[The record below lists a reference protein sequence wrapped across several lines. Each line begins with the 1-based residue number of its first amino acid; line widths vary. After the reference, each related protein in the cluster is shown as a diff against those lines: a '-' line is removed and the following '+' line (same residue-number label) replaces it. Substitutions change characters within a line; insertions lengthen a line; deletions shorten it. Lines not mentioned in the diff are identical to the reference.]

1 MDFVYYVVYEQGKF
15 YGAQTRN
22 LSRASVIEE
31 VAESAT
37 QVVGSSYYNTIKN
50 AFNDTKTDIQT
61 RVSFKYAAS
70 RGVYGRHFSMSM
82 DSCCLILEVLLTT
95 RLGGRSLT
103 HWLELRIR
111 IFFKMTQDL
120 EMKDRST
127 PSNSVSSPAPSTLQ
141 HLKEIA
147 SLIETG
153 SYSKE
158 VRRIARAVRL
168 TIALRRKLTASAIS
182 SFLDHVLTP
191 GSEVH
196 AKLSA
201 YLPKDDDHEM
211 EVDAATSAIQ
221 TPAKHLLPELEI
233 YCYLLVLL
241 FLIDQKKYSEAKA
254 CSSASIVWLKNINR
268 RTVDVIASRL
278 YFYYSYSYELMGDL
292 AEIRGNLLALHRIA
306 TLRHD
311 ELGQETLL
319 NLLLRNYLHYNL
331 YDQAE
336 KLRSKAPR
344 FEAHSN
350 QQFCRYLFY
359 LGKIRT
365 IQLEY
370 TDAKESLLQA
380 ARKAPVA
387 ARGFR
392 IQCNKWAVIVRLLL
406 GEIPE
411 RTVFMQKG
419 MEKAL
424 RPYFE
429 LTNAVRI
436 GDLELFRNIADKF
449 ATTFNADR
457 THNLIVR
464 LRHNVIRTGL
474 RNISISYSRIS
485 LADVAKK
492 LRLNSASPVADAESI
507 VSKAIRDGAID
518 ATLDHA
524 NGWMVSKETG
534 DIYSTN
540 EPQLA
545 FNSRIAFCL
554 NMHNEAVRAL
564 RFPPNTHKEKESA
577 EKRRERQQQEQE
589 LAKHIAEEDDD
600 DF

>member
-1 MDFVYYVVYEQGKF
+1 
-15 YGAQTRN
+15 
-22 LSRASVIEE
+22 
-31 VAESAT
+31 
-37 QVVGSSYYNTIKN
+37 
-50 AFNDTKTDIQT
+50 
-61 RVSFKYAAS
+61 
-70 RGVYGRHFSMSM
+70 
-82 DSCCLILEVLLTT
+82 
-95 RLGGRSLT
+95 
-103 HWLELRIR
+103 
-111 IFFKMTQDL
+111 MTQDV
-120 EMKDRST
+120 EMKEVPAPSI
-127 PSNSVSSPAPSTLQ
+127 PSNSASSTSPSTL
-141 HLKEIA
+141 HNLKEIA
-147 SLIETG
+147 SLLETAA
-153 SYSKE
+153 YSRE
-158 VRRIARAVRL
+158 VRRIVRAVRL
-168 TIALRRKLTASAIS
+168 TMVLRRKLKVSVLSA
-182 SFLDHVLTP
+182 FLNFALSP

-196 AKLSA
+196 SRLSS
-201 YLPKDDDHEM
+201 YLPKDDEHDM
-211 EVDAATSAIQ
+211 DVDTATSATQ
-221 TPAKHLLPELEI
+221 VSSKHALPELEI
-233 YCYLLVLL
+233 YSYLLVLI
-241 FLIDQKKYSEAKA
+241 FLIDQKKYNEAKA
-254 CSSASIVWLKNINR
+254 CASASIARIKNLNR
-268 RTVDVIASRL
+268 RTIDVLASRL
-278 YFYYSYSYELMGDL
+278 YFYYSLSYELTDDL
-292 AEIRGNLLALHRIA
+292 AEIRGNLLNLHRIA

-380 ARKAPVA
+380 ARKAPIA
-387 ARGFR
+387 ALGFR
-392 IQCNKWAVIVRLLL
+392 IQCNKWAIIVRLLL

-436 GDLELFRNIADKF
+436 GDLELFRNIAEKF
-449 ATTFNADR
+449 ANIFNSDR

-485 LADVAKK
+485 LVDVAKK
-492 LRLNSASPVADAESI
+492 LRLDSPNPVADAESI
-507 VSKAIRDGAID
+507 VAKAIRDGAID
-518 ATLDHA
+518 ATLDHT

-540 EPQLA
+540 EPQAA
-545 FNSRIAFCL
+545 FDTRIAFCL
-554 NMHNEAVRAL
+554 NLHNDAVRAL
-564 RFPPNTHKEKESA
+564 RFPPNSHKEKESA

-600 DF
+600 EF

>member
-1 MDFVYYVVYEQGKF
+1 MTPDLGQGGCSAIEDGVVLARVLAEGMKENSKTVKQENAEEIEYQRIKAALGKFAKERRWRGFDLISTAYMDFFKNIF
-15 YGAQTRN
+15 
-22 LSRASVIEE
+22 IE
-31 VAESAT
+31 S
-37 QVVGSSYYNTIKN
+37 Q
-50 AFNDTKTDIQT
+50 
-61 RVSFKYAAS
+61 
-70 RGVYGRHFSMSM
+70 
-82 DSCCLILEVLLTT
+82 
-95 RLGGRSLT
+95 
-103 HWLELRIR
+103 
-111 IFFKMTQDL
+111 IFTKMTQDV
-120 EMKDRST
+120 EMKEQSV
-127 PSNSVSSPAPSTLQ
+127 PSNSVSTTAPSAFQ
-141 HLKEIA
+141 QLKEIA
-147 SLIETG
+147 ALIEIG
-153 SYSKE
+153 AYSRE
-158 VRRIARAVRL
+158 VRRIVRAIRS
-168 TIALRRKLTASAIS
+168 TIQLRRKLKASVIS
-182 SFLDHVLTP
+182 AFLNFVLVP
-191 GSEVH
+191 GSEAH
-196 AKLSA
+196 SRLSS
-201 YLPKDDDHEM
+201 YLPKEDVHDM
-211 EVDAATSAIQ
+211 EVDTASSTTQ
-221 TPAKHLLPELEI
+221 VPVKHSLPELEI
-233 YCYLLVLL
+233 YCYLLVLK
-241 FLIDQKKYSEAKA
+241 FLVDQKRYNEAKA
-254 CSSASIVWLKNINR
+254 CSSAGIARVKNLNR

-278 YFYYSYSYELMGDL
+278 YFYYSLSYELTGDL

-370 TDAKESLLQA
+370 TDAKDSLLQA
-380 ARKAPVA
+380 ARKAPTSA
-387 ARGFR
+387 LGFR
-392 IQCNKWAVIVRLLL
+392 VQCNKWAVIVRLLL

-436 GDLELFRNIADKF
+436 GDLKLFKTVAERF
-449 ATTFNADR
+449 ASTFSADR
-457 THNLIVR
+457 TNNLIVR

-474 RNISISYSRIS
+474 RNISISYSQIS

-492 LRLNSASPVADAESI
+492 LKLDSANPVADAESI
-507 VSKAIRDGAID
+507 VAKAIRDGAID

-524 NGWMVSKETG
+524 NGRMISKETG

-540 EPQLA
+540 EPQIA

-564 RFPPNTHKEKESA
+564 RFPPNSHKEKESA

-600 DF
+600 EF

>member
-1 MDFVYYVVYEQGKF
+1 
-15 YGAQTRN
+15 
-22 LSRASVIEE
+22 
-31 VAESAT
+31 
-37 QVVGSSYYNTIKN
+37 
-50 AFNDTKTDIQT
+50 
-61 RVSFKYAAS
+61 
-70 RGVYGRHFSMSM
+70 
-82 DSCCLILEVLLTT
+82 
-95 RLGGRSLT
+95 
-103 HWLELRIR
+103 
-111 IFFKMTQDL
+111 MTQDV
-120 EMKDRST
+120 EMKEQQEPA
-127 PSNSVSSPAPSTLQ
+127 PSDSSPTSPSTLQ
-141 HLKEIA
+141 HLKDIA
-147 SLIETG
+147 GLIELG
-153 SYSKE
+153 AYARE
-158 VRRIARAVRL
+158 VRRIVRAIRW
-168 TIALRRKLTASAIS
+168 TIQMRKKLNATVVYAFLNFAL
-182 SFLDHVLTP
+182 VP

-196 AKLSA
+196 SRLST
-201 YLPKDDDHEM
+201 YVPQEDEQDM
-211 EVDAATSAIQ
+211 EVDSATSGTQ
-221 TPAKHLLPELEI
+221 VHAKHSLPEVEI
-233 YCYLLVLL
+233 YCYLLVLI
-241 FLIDQKKYSEAKA
+241 FLIDQKRYSEAKA
-254 CSSASIVWLKNINR
+254 CSSAGIARLRNLNR
-268 RTVDVIASRL
+268 RTVDVLASRL
-278 YFYYSYSYELMGDL
+278 YFYYSLSYELTGDL
-292 AEIRGNLLALHRIA
+292 VEIRGNLLGLHRTA

-311 ELGQETLL
+311 ELGQETLM

-380 ARKAPVA
+380 ARKAPVSA
-387 ARGFR
+387 LGFR
-392 IQCNKWAVIVRLLL
+392 VQCNKWAVIVRLLL

-419 MEKAL
+419 MGTAL

-436 GDLELFRNIADKF
+436 GDLELFKAVAEKF
-449 ATTFNADR
+449 AATFSTDR
-457 THNLIVR
+457 TKNLIVR

-474 RNISISYSRIS
+474 RNISISYSKIS

-492 LRLNSASPVADAESI
+492 LRLDSPNPVADAESI

-540 EPQLA
+540 EPQIA

-564 RFPPNTHKEKESA
+564 RFPPNSHKEKESA

-589 LAKHIAEEDDD
+589 LAKHIAEEDEDE
-600 DF
+600 F

>member
-1 MDFVYYVVYEQGKF
+1 
-15 YGAQTRN
+15 
-22 LSRASVIEE
+22 
-31 VAESAT
+31 
-37 QVVGSSYYNTIKN
+37 
-50 AFNDTKTDIQT
+50 
-61 RVSFKYAAS
+61 
-70 RGVYGRHFSMSM
+70 
-82 DSCCLILEVLLTT
+82 
-95 RLGGRSLT
+95 
-103 HWLELRIR
+103 
-111 IFFKMTQDL
+111 MTQDV
-120 EMKDRST
+120 EMKDHQT
-127 PSNSVSSPAPSTLQ
+127 PSHSVSSAVPSTLQ
-141 HLKEIA
+141 HLKEMSSI
-147 SLIETG
+147 IESG
-153 SYSKE
+153 SYTKE
-158 VRRIARAVRL
+158 IRRIARAVRL
-168 TIALRRKLTASAIS
+168 TMALRRKLTANVLSA
-182 SFLDHVLTP
+182 FLDFALVP
-191 GSEVH
+191 GSDAH
-196 AKLSA
+196 ARLSP
-201 YLPKDDDHEM
+201 YLTKDNEHDM
-211 EVDAATSAIQ
+211 EVDTATSAAQ
-221 TPAKHLLPELEI
+221 TPGKYLLPELEI

-241 FLIDQKKYSEAKA
+241 FLIDQKKYDEAKA
-254 CSSASIVWLKNINR
+254 CSSASIVRLKNLNR
-268 RTVDVIASRL
+268 RTIDVLASRL
-278 YFYYSYSYELMGDL
+278 YFYYSYSYELTGDL
-292 AEIRGNLLALHRIA
+292 AQIRGNLLSLHRIA

-350 QQFCRYLFY
+350 QQVYIVVGYLLAFTITILCMEYLFCRYLLY

-392 IQCNKWAVIVRLLL
+392 IQCNKWAILVRLLL

-411 RTVFMQKG
+411 RTIFMQKG

-436 GDLELFRNIADKF
+436 GDLEMFRVVAEKF
-449 ATTFNADR
+449 AGTFKADR

-492 LRLNSASPVADAESI
+492 LGLDSANPVADAKSI
-507 VSKAIRDGAID
+507 VAKAIRDDAID

-540 EPQLA
+540 EPQIA

-554 NMHNEAVRAL
+554 NMHNEAIRAL

>member
-1 MDFVYYVVYEQGKF
+1 MSDDVV
-15 YGAQTRN
+15 
-22 LSRASVIEE
+22 
-31 VAESAT
+31 
-37 QVVGSSYYNTIKN
+37 
-50 AFNDTKTDIQT
+50 
-61 RVSFKYAAS
+61 
-70 RGVYGRHFSMSM
+70 
-82 DSCCLILEVLLTT
+82 
-95 RLGGRSLT
+95 
-103 HWLELRIR
+103 
-111 IFFKMTQDL
+111 
-120 EMKDRST
+120 MKDQATASL
-127 PSNSVSSPAPSTLQ
+127 SVSSLSPTPLH
-141 HLKEIA
+141 HLKEIT
-147 SLIETG
+147 SIIETG
-153 SYSKE
+153 SYTKE

-168 TIALRRKLTASAIS
+168 TFALRRKLTASILSTFLDYVLAPSAEPRAKLS
-182 SFLDHVLTP
+182 SFLPNNPREGDR
-191 GSEVH
+191 
-196 AKLSA
+196 
-201 YLPKDDDHEM
+201 EM
-211 EVDAATSAIQ
+211 EVDTATSVFQPSAG
-221 TPAKHLLPELEI
+221 KHLVPELEI
-233 YCYLLVLL
+233 YCYFVVLL
-241 FLIDQKKYSEAKA
+241 FLIDHKRYDAAKA
-254 CSSASIVWLKNINR
+254 CSSASIVRLKSLNR
-268 RTVDVIASRL
+268 RTVDVMASRL
-278 YFYYSYSYELMGDL
+278 YFYYSLSYELTGEL

-336 KLRSKAPR
+336 KLRSKAQR

-380 ARKAPVA
+380 ARKAPSA

-392 IQCNKWAVIVRLLL
+392 ILCNKWAVIVRLLL

-411 RTVFMQKG
+411 RTVFMQRG
-419 MEKAL
+419 MDKAL

-436 GDLELFRNIADKF
+436 GDLELFRNVAEKF
-449 ATTFNADR
+449 DTTFNRDR

-507 VSKAIRDGAID
+507 VAKAIRDGAID
-518 ATLDHA
+518 ASLDHA

-577 EKRRERQQQEQE
+577 EKRRERHQQEQE

>member
-1 MDFVYYVVYEQGKF
+1 
-15 YGAQTRN
+15 
-22 LSRASVIEE
+22 
-31 VAESAT
+31 
-37 QVVGSSYYNTIKN
+37 
-50 AFNDTKTDIQT
+50 
-61 RVSFKYAAS
+61 
-70 RGVYGRHFSMSM
+70 
-82 DSCCLILEVLLTT
+82 
-95 RLGGRSLT
+95 
-103 HWLELRIR
+103 
-111 IFFKMTQDL
+111 MTQEV
-120 EMKDRST
+120 EMQEAQE
-127 PSNSVSSPAPSTLQ
+127 PSNSVHSASFPSTLL

-147 SLIETG
+147 SVIETG
-153 SYSKE
+153 AYAKE
-158 VRRIARAVRL
+158 VRRIVRAVRL
-168 TIALRRKLTASAIS
+168 TIMLRRKLKASTLLA
-182 SFLDHVLTP
+182 FLHFALAP
-191 GSEVH
+191 GSEAH
-196 AKLSA
+196 SNLTS
-201 YLPKDDDHEM
+201 YLPREDERDMD
-211 EVDAATSAIQ
+211 VDTASSAAQ
-221 TPAKHLLPELEI
+221 FPAKYFLPEIEI
-233 YCYLLVLL
+233 YCYLLVLI
-241 FLIDQKKYSEAKA
+241 FLIDQKRYDEAKA
-254 CSSASIVWLKNINR
+254 CSSASIARLKNINR
-268 RTVDVIASRL
+268 RTVDILASRL
-278 YFYYSYSYELMGDL
+278 YFYYSLSHELTNSL
-292 AEIRGNLLALHRIA
+292 AEIRGNLLALHRMA

-419 MEKAL
+419 MKKAL
-424 RPYFE
+424 TPYFE

-436 GDLELFRNIADKF
+436 GDLELFRTVAEKF
-449 ATTFNADR
+449 STTFSSDR
-457 THNLIVR
+457 TNNLIVR

-485 LADVAKK
+485 LSDVAKK
-492 LRLNSASPVADAESI
+492 LRLHSDNPVADAESI
-507 VSKAIRDGAID
+507 VAKAIRDGAID
-518 ATLDHA
+518 ATIDHA
-524 NGWMVSKETG
+524 NGWMISKETG

-540 EPQLA
+540 EPQIA
-545 FNSRIAFCL
+545 FHSRIAFCL
-554 NMHNEAVRAL
+554 NMHNEAVKAL
-564 RFPPNTHKEKESA
+564 RFPPNSHKEKESA

-600 DF
+600 DDF

>member
-1 MDFVYYVVYEQGKF
+1 
-15 YGAQTRN
+15 
-22 LSRASVIEE
+22 
-31 VAESAT
+31 
-37 QVVGSSYYNTIKN
+37 
-50 AFNDTKTDIQT
+50 
-61 RVSFKYAAS
+61 
-70 RGVYGRHFSMSM
+70 
-82 DSCCLILEVLLTT
+82 
-95 RLGGRSLT
+95 
-103 HWLELRIR
+103 
-111 IFFKMTQDL
+111 MTQDV
-120 EMKDRST
+120 EMNDQPA
-127 PSNSVSSPAPSTLQ
+127 PSNSVTSTGPSTLQ
-141 HLKEIA
+141 HVKEIA

-153 SYSKE
+153 AYARE
-158 VRRIARAVRL
+158 VRRIVRAVRL
-168 TIALRRKLTASAIS
+168 TIALRKKLKASVIS
-182 SFLDHVLTP
+182 AFLTYTLTP
-191 GSEVH
+191 GSDAH
-196 AKLSA
+196 TRLSS
-201 YLPKDDDHEM
+201 YIPKDDELDM
-211 EVDAATSAIQ
+211 EVDTATSATQ
-221 TPAKHLLPELEI
+221 TPPAKHSLPELEI
-233 YCYLLVLL
+233 YSYLLVLI
-241 FLIDQKKYSEAKA
+241 FLIDQKRYNEAKA
-254 CSSASIVWLKNINR
+254 CASAGIARLKSLNR
-268 RTVDVIASRL
+268 RTLDVLTSRL
-278 YFYYSYSYELMGDL
+278 YFYYSLSYELTGDL
-292 AEIRGNLLALHRIA
+292 AEIRGNLLALHRLA

-380 ARKAPVA
+380 ARKAPIA
-387 ARGFR
+387 ALGFR
-392 IQCNKWAVIVRLLL
+392 VQCTKWAVIVRLLL

-436 GDLELFRNIADKF
+436 GDLELFRKVAEKF
-449 ATTFNADR
+449 SSTFSSDR
-457 THNLIVR
+457 TNNLIVR

-492 LRLNSASPVADAESI
+492 LQLDSANPVADAESI
-507 VSKAIRDGAID
+507 VAKAIRDGAID

-540 EPQLA
+540 EPQIA

-554 NMHNEAVRAL
+554 NMHNDAVRAL
-564 RFPPNTHKEKESA
+564 RYPPNSHKEKESA

-600 DF
+600 EF

>member
-1 MDFVYYVVYEQGKF
+1 
-15 YGAQTRN
+15 
-22 LSRASVIEE
+22 
-31 VAESAT
+31 
-37 QVVGSSYYNTIKN
+37 
-50 AFNDTKTDIQT
+50 
-61 RVSFKYAAS
+61 
-70 RGVYGRHFSMSM
+70 
-82 DSCCLILEVLLTT
+82 
-95 RLGGRSLT
+95 
-103 HWLELRIR
+103 
-111 IFFKMTQDL
+111 MTQDV
-120 EMKDRST
+120 EMKDNQT
-127 PSNSVSSPAPSTLQ
+127 PTQSVVSAPTSTLQ
-141 HLKEIA
+141 NLKEIA
-147 SLIETG
+147 ALIDTG
-153 SYSKE
+153 SYTKE

-168 TIALRRKLTASAIS
+168 TVGLRRKLTGSVIS
-182 SFLDHVLTP
+182 SFLDFALVP
-191 GSEVH
+191 GSEAH
-196 AKLSA
+196 TRLSSFV
-201 YLPKDDDHEM
+201 PKSDEHDM
-211 EVDAATSAIQ
+211 EVDTASSNSQA
-221 TPAKHLLPELEI
+221 PPKHLPAELEI
-233 YCYLLVLL
+233 YCYFIVLL
-241 FLIDQKKYSEAKA
+241 FLIDQKKYNEAKV
-254 CSSASIVWLKNINR
+254 CSTASIARLKSVNR
-268 RTVDVIASRL
+268 RTVDVIASKL
-278 YFYYSYSYELMGDL
+278 YFYYSLSYELTNDL
-292 AEIRGNLLALHRIA
+292 AEIRSTLLALHHSA

-387 ARGFR
+387 SLGFR
-392 IQCNKWAVIVRLLL
+392 IQCNKWAIIVRLLL

-411 RTVFMQKG
+411 RSIFTQKG
-419 MEKAL
+419 MEKTL

-429 LTNAVRI
+429 LTNVSSIFFTFLTYALIKVFLLILLFKFCKAVRI
-436 GDLELFRNIADKF
+436 GDLELFGKIQEKF
-449 ATTFNADR
+449 AKTFAEDR

-485 LADVAKK
+485 LQDVAQK
-492 LRLNSASPVADAESI
+492 LRLNSANPVADAESI
-507 VSKAIRDGAID
+507 VAKAIRDGAID
-518 ATLDHA
+518 ATIDHK
-524 NGWMVSKETG
+524 NGCMVSKETG

-540 EPQLA
+540 EPQTA

-564 RFPPNTHKEKESA
+564 RFPPNTHREKESE
-577 EKRRERQQQEQE
+577 EKRREMKQQEEE
-589 LAKHIAEEDDD
+589 LAKYMAEEDDD

>member
-1 MDFVYYVVYEQGKF
+1 
-15 YGAQTRN
+15 
-22 LSRASVIEE
+22 
-31 VAESAT
+31 
-37 QVVGSSYYNTIKN
+37 
-50 AFNDTKTDIQT
+50 
-61 RVSFKYAAS
+61 
-70 RGVYGRHFSMSM
+70 
-82 DSCCLILEVLLTT
+82 
-95 RLGGRSLT
+95 
-103 HWLELRIR
+103 
-111 IFFKMTQDL
+111 MTQDI
-120 EMKDRST
+120 EMKEQPA
-127 PSNSVSSPAPSTLQ
+127 PSNSVSSASPSTLH

-147 SLIETG
+147 GLIETG
-153 SYSKE
+153 VYVRE
-158 VRRIARAVRL
+158 VRRIVRAVRL
-168 TIALRRKLTASAIS
+168 TMALRRKLKAPVLSA
-182 SFLDHVLTP
+182 FLNFALTP
-191 GSEVH
+191 GSDPLQR
-196 AKLSA
+196 LSS
-201 YLPKDDDHEM
+201 YLPSEGEHDM
-211 EVDAATSAIQ
+211 EVDTATSATQ
-221 TPAKHLLPELEI
+221 AHAKSPLQELEV
-233 YCYLLVLL
+233 YCYLLVLI
-241 FLIDQKKYSEAKA
+241 FLIDQKKYNEAKA
-254 CSSASIVWLKNINR
+254 CSSASIARLKNLNR
-268 RTVDVIASRL
+268 RTVDVLASRL
-278 YFYYSYSYELMGDL
+278 YFYYSLSYELTGDL
-292 AEIRGNLLALHRIA
+292 AEIRGNLLALHRVA

-387 ARGFR
+387 ALGFR
-392 IQCNKWAVIVRLLL
+392 VQCNKWAIIVRLLL

-411 RTVFMQKG
+411 RTFVMQKG

-436 GDLELFRNIADKF
+436 GDLELFKSVAEKF
-449 ATTFNADR
+449 SSTFNSDGI
-457 THNLIVR
+457 HSLIVR

-492 LRLNSASPVADAESI
+492 LRLDSVNPIADAESI
-507 VSKAIRDGAID
+507 VAKAIRDGAID
-518 ATLDHA
+518 AIVDHA

-540 EPQLA
+540 EPQMA

-564 RFPPNTHKEKESA
+564 RFPPNSHKEKESDD
-577 EKRRERQQQEQE
+577 KRRERQQQEQE
-589 LAKHIAEEDDD
+589 IAKHIAEEDDD
-600 DF
+600 EF

>member
-1 MDFVYYVVYEQGKF
+1 
-15 YGAQTRN
+15 
-22 LSRASVIEE
+22 
-31 VAESAT
+31 
-37 QVVGSSYYNTIKN
+37 
-50 AFNDTKTDIQT
+50 
-61 RVSFKYAAS
+61 
-70 RGVYGRHFSMSM
+70 
-82 DSCCLILEVLLTT
+82 
-95 RLGGRSLT
+95 
-103 HWLELRIR
+103 
-111 IFFKMTQDL
+111 MTQDV
-120 EMKDRST
+120 EMHEQRPA
-127 PSNSVSSPAPSTLQ
+127 PSNSYSSDSRSTTSN
-141 HLKEIA
+141 LKDIA
-147 SLIETG
+147 ALIETG
-153 SYSKE
+153 AFSRE
-158 VRRIARAVRL
+158 VRRVVRAVRC
-168 TIALRRKLTASAIS
+168 TIQLRKKLNDSVLSA
-182 SFLDHVLTP
+182 FLNYVLVP
-191 GSEVH
+191 GSE
-196 AKLSA
+196 ANSRLSS
-201 YLPKDDDHEM
+201 YITKDDEHDM
-211 EVDAATSAIQ
+211 EVDSATSANQ
-221 TPAKHLLPELEI
+221 APAKHSLPEIEI
-233 YCYLLVLL
+233 YCYLLVLI
-241 FLIDQKKYSEAKA
+241 FLLDKKRYTEAKA
-254 CSSASIVWLKNINR
+254 CSSASIARLKNLNR
-268 RTVDVIASRL
+268 RTVDILASRL
-278 YFYYSYSYELMGDL
+278 YFYYSLSYELTGDL
-292 AEIRGNLLALHRIA
+292 AKIRGNLLSLHRTA

-380 ARKAPVA
+380 ARKAPRSA
-387 ARGFR
+387 FGFR

-436 GDLELFRNIADKF
+436 GDLGLFKTVAEKF
-449 ATTFNADR
+449 ASIFSSDR
-457 THNLIVR
+457 TNNLIVR

-474 RNISISYSRIS
+474 RNISISYSKIS
-485 LADVAKK
+485 LTDVAKK
-492 LRLNSASPVADAESI
+492 LSLDSPNPVADAESI
-507 VSKAIRDGAID
+507 VSKAIRDGAIE

-540 EPQLA
+540 EPQVA

-564 RFPPNTHKEKESA
+564 RFPPNSHKEKESA
-577 EKRRERQQQEQE
+577 EKRRERHQQEQE
-589 LAKHIAEEDDD
+589 LAKHIAEEDEDE
-600 DF
+600 F

>member
-1 MDFVYYVVYEQGKF
+1 MI
-15 YGAQTRN
+15 N
-22 LSRASVIEE
+22 
-31 VAESAT
+31 
-37 QVVGSSYYNTIKN
+37 
-50 AFNDTKTDIQT
+50 
-61 RVSFKYAAS
+61 
-70 RGVYGRHFSMSM
+70 
-82 DSCCLILEVLLTT
+82 LILLIKIIIFLNGYK
-95 RLGGRSLT
+95 LIK
-103 HWLELRIR
+103 RIYFSQ
-111 IFFKMTQDL
+111 IGKNVIPFLKGFYIPSEGSVTKMSEDE
-120 EMKDRST
+120 EMKDQAT
-127 PSNSVSSPAPSTLQ
+127 PSHLLSSVPPSTLH
-141 HLKEIA
+141 HLKGIA
-147 SLIETG
+147 SIIETG

-158 VRRIARAVRL
+158 VRRIARALRL
-168 TIALRRKLTASAIS
+168 TFAFRRKLTTPVLS
-182 SFLDHVLTP
+182 SFLDYVLTP
-191 GSEVH
+191 ASEPH
-196 AKLSA
+196 TRLSS
-201 YLPKDDDHEM
+201 YLPNPKEGDREM
-211 EVDAATSAIQ
+211 EVDSATSTIQ
-221 TPAKHLLPELEI
+221 TLAAKHLLPELEI

-241 FLIDQKKYSEAKA
+241 FLIDQKRYDAAKA
-254 CSSASIVWLKNINR
+254 CSSASIVRLKSLNR

-278 YFYYSYSYELMGDL
+278 YFYYSYSYELTGNL

-380 ARKAPVA
+380 ARKAPSA
-387 ARGFR
+387 AQGFR

-411 RTVFMQKG
+411 RTVFMQRG

-436 GDLELFRNIADKF
+436 GDLELFRNVAEKF
-449 ATTFNADR
+449 GTTFNRDR

-485 LADVAKK
+485 LVDVAKK

-507 VSKAIRDGAID
+507 VAKAIRDGAID
-518 ATLDHA
+518 ASLDHA

-564 RFPPNTHKEKESA
+564 RFPPNTQKEKESA
-577 EKRRERQQQEQE
+577 EKRRERHQQEQE

>member
-1 MDFVYYVVYEQGKF
+1 
-15 YGAQTRN
+15 
-22 LSRASVIEE
+22 
-31 VAESAT
+31 
-37 QVVGSSYYNTIKN
+37 
-50 AFNDTKTDIQT
+50 
-61 RVSFKYAAS
+61 
-70 RGVYGRHFSMSM
+70 
-82 DSCCLILEVLLTT
+82 
-95 RLGGRSLT
+95 
-103 HWLELRIR
+103 
-111 IFFKMTQDL
+111 MTQEV
-120 EMKDRST
+120 EMKEAQAL
-127 PSNSVSSPAPSTLQ
+127 SNTVSSASLPSTLH

-153 SYSKE
+153 AYAKE
-158 VRRIARAVRL
+158 VRRIVRAVRL
-168 TIALRRKLTASAIS
+168 TIMLRRKLKAATLSA
-182 SFLDHVLTP
+182 FLNFALAP
-191 GSEVH
+191 GSEAH
-196 AKLSA
+196 SKLSS
-201 YLPKDDDHEM
+201 YLPKEDDRDM
-211 EVDAATSAIQ
+211 DVDTASSAAQGPKYSVPDI
-221 TPAKHLLPELEI
+221 EI
-233 YCYLLVLL
+233 YCYLLVLI
-241 FLIDQKKYSEAKA
+241 FLIDQKRYDEAKA
-254 CSSASIVWLKNINR
+254 CSSASIARLKNINR
-268 RTVDVIASRL
+268 RTVDILASRL
-278 YFYYSYSYELMGDL
+278 YFYYSYSHELTNSL
-292 AEIRGNLLALHRIA
+292 AEIRGNLLALHRMA
-306 TLRHD
+306 TLRRD

-392 IQCNKWAVIVRLLL
+392 IQCNKWAIIVRLLL

-419 MEKAL
+419 MKKAL
-424 RPYFE
+424 TPYFE

-436 GDLELFRNIADKF
+436 GDLELFRTVAEKF
-449 ATTFNADR
+449 SSTFSSDR
-457 THNLIVR
+457 TNNLIVR

-485 LADVAKK
+485 LSDVAKK
-492 LRLNSASPVADAESI
+492 LRLDSDNPIADAESI
-507 VSKAIRDGAID
+507 VAKAIRDGAID
-518 ATLDHA
+518 ATIDHA
-524 NGWMVSKETG
+524 NGWMISKETG

-540 EPQLA
+540 EPQIA
-545 FNSRIAFCL
+545 FHSRIAFCL
-554 NMHNEAVRAL
+554 NMHNEAIKAL
-564 RFPPNTHKEKESA
+564 RFPPNSHKEKESA

-589 LAKHIAEEDDD
+589 LAKHIAEEEDDD

>member
-1 MDFVYYVVYEQGKF
+1 M
-15 YGAQTRN
+15 
-22 LSRASVIEE
+22 
-31 VAESAT
+31 
-37 QVVGSSYYNTIKN
+37 
-50 AFNDTKTDIQT
+50 
-61 RVSFKYAAS
+61 
-70 RGVYGRHFSMSM
+70 
-82 DSCCLILEVLLTT
+82 
-95 RLGGRSLT
+95 
-103 HWLELRIR
+103 
-111 IFFKMTQDL
+111 
-120 EMKDRST
+120 
-127 PSNSVSSPAPSTLQ
+127 
-141 HLKEIA
+141 
-147 SLIETG
+147 
-153 SYSKE
+153 
-158 VRRIARAVRL
+158 RAVRL
-168 TIALRRKLTASAIS
+168 TMALRRKLKAPVLSA
-182 SFLDHVLTP
+182 FLNFALAP
-191 GSEVH
+191 GSEAH
-196 AKLSA
+196 SRLLS
-201 YLPKDDDHEM
+201 YLPKEDEHEM
-211 EVDAATSAIQ
+211 EVDTASSGAPA
-221 TPAKHLLPELEI
+221 PAKHPLPELEI
-233 YCYLLVLL
+233 YCYLLVLI
-241 FLIDQKKYSEAKA
+241 FLIDKKRYNEAKA
-254 CSSASIVWLKNINR
+254 CSSASIARLKNMNR
-268 RTVDVIASRL
+268 RTVDVLAARL
-278 YFYYSYSYELMGDL
+278 YFYYSLCYELTGDL

-311 ELGQETLL
+311 ELG
-319 NLLLRNYLHYNL
+319 
-331 YDQAE
+331 
-336 KLRSKAPR
+336 
-344 FEAHSN
+344 
-350 QQFCRYLFY
+350 QFCRYLFY

-387 ARGFR
+387 ALGFR
-392 IQCNKWAVIVRLLL
+392 VQCNKWAIIVRLLL

-436 GDLELFRNIADKF
+436 GDLELFKSVAEKF
-449 ATTFNADR
+449 SSTFSSDR
-457 THNLIVR
+457 TNNLIVR

-492 LRLNSASPVADAESI
+492 LRLDSANPVADAESI

-518 ATLDHA
+518 ATVDHA

-564 RFPPNTHKEKESA
+564 RFPPNSHKEKESA

-600 DF
+600 EF

>member
-1 MDFVYYVVYEQGKF
+1 MIFTASFETKRTATILRADATV
-15 YGAQTRN
+15 R
-22 LSRASVIEE
+22 LSPGDQSPNFAICS
-31 VAESAT
+31 
-37 QVVGSSYYNTIKN
+37 
-50 AFNDTKTDIQT
+50 
-61 RVSFKYAAS
+61 
-70 RGVYGRHFSMSM
+70 
-82 DSCCLILEVLLTT
+82 DSLLN
-95 RLGGRSLT
+95 
-103 HWLELRIR
+103 
-111 IFFKMTQDL
+111 KMTQDV
-120 EMKDRST
+120 EMKDT
-127 PSNSVSSPAPSTLQ
+127 QAPSNSLSSAAPPTLL

-153 SYSKE
+153 SYTKE

-168 TIALRRKLTASAIS
+168 TFALRRKLTVPVLSA
-182 SFLDHVLTP
+182 FLDFVLIP
-191 GSEVH
+191 GSDAH
-196 AKLSA
+196 IKLSA
-201 YLPKDDDHEM
+201 YVPKENEHDM
-211 EVDAATSAIQ
+211 EVDTAASAVQ
-221 TPAKHLLPELEI
+221 TPGKHILPELEI
-233 YCYLLVLL
+233 YCHLLVLL
-241 FLIDQKKYSEAKA
+241 FLIDQKRYNEAKS
-254 CSSASIVWLKNINR
+254 CSSASIARLKSLNR
-268 RTVDVIASRL
+268 RTLDVLASRL
-278 YFYYSYSYELMGDL
+278 YFYYSLSYELTGDL
-292 AEIRGNLLALHRIA
+292 AEIRGELLTLHRLS
-306 TLRHD
+306 TLHHD

-411 RTVFMQKG
+411 RTIFMQKG

-436 GDLELFRNIADKF
+436 GDLELFRTVADKF
-449 ATTFNADR
+449 ADTFNKDS

-474 RNISISYSRIS
+474 RNIGISYSRIS

-492 LRLNSASPVADAESI
+492 LRLDSANPVADAESI
-507 VSKAIRDGAID
+507 VAKAIRDGAID
-518 ATLDHA
+518 ATLDHT
-524 NGWMVSKETG
+524 NGWMLSKETG

-540 EPQLA
+540 EPQIA

-564 RFPPNTHKEKESA
+564 RFPPNSHKEKESA